1 MATSKLLRTPPPKNL
16 DNYVASIRRIFGDP
30 DTVPDTKFSAGGTY
44 AVTFESSILAGDAD
58 LGYLVSNPIGFDVT
72 INGKTYGEFSVAGAG
87 WMMLRD
93 PDGGTAG
100 ATWWHDVLD
109 STDPNANIYT
119 NEYINSDFS
128 YDHVLLAPWFDRTWV
143 TSANLT
149 QLKNGLYLT
158 DITATVEENIIKGA
172 DPNIWPY
179 DAIDHGVRYVN
190 GYDSKKG
197 RYLVVRWTNTEA
209 QYNSRLK
216 FEVVLFENGTI
227 EYRYW
232 PRNQYKRPILYPSYS
247 NLYGT
252 IGVFWSGPSN
262 GSNKF
267 RDFSTFL
274 DYDPKRSLSELG
286 GSEYSPY
293 YSDTS
298 NVYSNSQP
306 YSLNVGSSNW
316 PKNGAVITF
325 SPPVNPGKFLPRKI
339 ISSIAATKR
348 LVSAGGLFDDR
359 KTVNFFSGSN
369 VVVNMPSTLPSRLL
383 GNTSDDVNI
392 PLRQLLFTKDS
403 LRVTGSMKVG
413 VIDSHLETLE
423 TLDKLQEPSKNS
435 FNESQRNYQETASIS
450 DFYATGSAIEIF
462 GDGFTAP
469 LKSKTQFYFSLP
481 VTKQTIMPASTASFY
496 YYNVNQRSW
505 TMVDPD
511 GYRNVEMSYSVQQH
525 NGLGS
530 YYADSLETDEMGPV
544 YRITET
550 SRGFDAVG
558 RKISSGSNVVKYGYA
573 FSDPSYDPSYR
584 TYQTDDAIGS
594 VFNQKNQYNFLRD
607 FKNEA
612 KSASTRTY
620 NNSITD
626 NAAFFPD
633 KSQMFEFGVNQP
645 FLIEKIVVDIPLYIN
660 GDWFKDYTTCTRAF
674 AYSTGST
681 NDPTAV
687 GKFLGPIDF
696 GGPGLTFSLMC
707 GRKGQNSSY
716 LDLIASGT
724 ITHIDDAVSSVI
736 LKKDPG
742 MSYHTMRPVGFR
754 SFSNPT
760 CVISG
765 SGNLFEGMARLEM
778 EASVAGGLTFARN
791 DRSYLTC
798 SFLPPF
804 GDSTGY
810 VNSNRDKAKELL
822 TNSSLETA
830 GEKSINWYDRPGIPG
845 KAPNTANELPYYLD
859 RSPRI
864 YVQQISPLSRGS
876 AKFAFNGNSVL
887 GGNIASFNLERVV
900 KNPLYSG
907 YTKTTLPSI
916 YTDEINKSNFAFE
929 AVSIYSTVDSRPS
942 PYLILPGDKLTISMS
957 KTRPVIYKALGS
969 HGGLNS
975 APFFGSGEG
984 YSAYALTGS
993 HGTVMLNTGS
1003 INITVYGSYIKEGM
1017 EYHP

>member
-16 DNYVASIRRIFGDP
+16 NNYVASIRRIFGDP
-30 DTVPDTKFSAGGTY
+30 ETVPDAKFSAGGTY
-44 AVTFESSILAGDAD
+44 AVTFESSMLVGDAD
-58 LGYLVSNPIGFDVT
+58 LGYSVSNPIGFDVT
-72 INGKTYGEFSVAGAG
+72 INGKTYGEFSVSGAG

-93 PDGGTAG
+93 PDGATSG

-128 YDHVLLAPWFDRTWV
+128 YDHVVLAPWFDRTWV

-149 QLKNGLYLT
+149 QLKSGLYLT
-158 DITATVEENIIKGA
+158 DITATVEENVIKGA
-172 DPNIWPY
+172 DSNVWPY
-179 DAIDHGVRYVN
+179 DTIDHGVRYVN

-197 RYLVVRWTNTEA
+197 RYLVVRWTNTEV

-232 PRNQYKRPILYPSYS
+232 PRNQYKRPISYPSYS

-298 NVYSNSQP
+298 NVFSNSQP

-339 ISSIAATKR
+339 ISSIAATKS
-348 LVSAGGLFDDR
+348 LVSIGGLFDDR
-359 KTVNFFSGSN
+359 RTVNFFSGSN

-383 GNTSDDVNI
+383 GNTSDNVNI
-392 PLRQLLFTKDS
+392 PLRQLLFTKGS
-403 LRVTGSMKVG
+403 LKVTGSMKVG

-423 TLDKLQEPSKNS
+423 ALDKLQEPSKKA
-435 FNESQRNYQETASIS
+435 FNESQRNYQETASTS
-450 DFYATGSAIEIF
+450 DFYATGSALEIF
-462 GDGFTAP
+462 GDGFTTP

-481 VTKQTIMPASTASFY
+481 VNKSVIMPATTASFY
-496 YYNVNQRSW
+496 YYNGNKKTW
-505 TMVDPD
+505 NLIDPD
-511 GYRNVEMSYSVQQH
+511 GYRIPERIYSEFDNVT
-525 NGLGS
+525 
-530 YYADSLETDEMGPV
+530 YADTYNTDFSSI
-544 YRITET
+544 YRVVET
-550 SRGFDAVG
+550 SRGFDSVG
-558 RKISSGSNVVKYGYA
+558 RKLISGSNIIN
-573 FSDPSYDPSYR
+573 FNYDPLVSNASMEQF
-584 TYQTDDAIGS
+584 QTADAIGTF
-594 VFNQKNQYNFLRD
+594 VNFD
-607 FKNEA
+607 K
-612 KSASTRTY
+612 
-620 NNSITD
+620 NNSITSRRRSADPITNNYNKSVTD
-626 NAAFFPD
+626 NSTFFPTSD
-633 KSQMFEFGVNQP
+633 QAFSFPIEQP
-645 FLIEKIVVDIPLYIN
+645 FLLEKVVVDIPVYIS
-660 GDWFKDYTTCTRAF
+660 GAWFNDLTTCVRPHAHVTGAVASDPMAF
-674 AYSTGST
+674 GR
-681 NDPTAV
+681 
-687 GKFLGPIDF
+687 FLGPIDF
-696 GGPGLTFSLMC
+696 GGPGITFALMC
-707 GRKGQNSSY
+707 GRKGENSSY

-724 ITHIDDAVSSVI
+724 ITHINDAVADVI

-742 MSYHTMRPVGFR
+742 MRYHSMRPTGFL

-760 CVISG
+760 HIISG
-765 SGNLFEGMARLEM
+765 TNNVFEGSVRLEM

-791 DRSYLTC
+791 DRSLLSASISNTDA
-798 SFLPPF
+798 S
-804 GDSTGY
+804 GY
-810 VNSNRDKAKELL
+810 QTSNRDKAKELL
-822 TNSSLETA
+822 TT
-830 GEKSINWYDRPGIPG
+830 KSIVTSGEAVFNVFDRLVVQLSDYI
-845 KAPNTANELPYYLD
+845 T
-859 RSPRI
+859 RSPRV
-864 YVQQISPLSRGS
+864 YVQQVSPLSRGS
-876 AKFAFNGNSVL
+876 SKINFSGNSIL
-887 GGNIASFNLERVV
+887 GGNIASFNLEPVI

-907 YTKTTLPSI
+907 YATAAELPAK
-916 YTDEINKSNFAFE
+916 YTDQINSASFGFD

-942 PYLILPGDKLTISMS
+942 PYLILPGDKLSISMS
-957 KTRPVIYKALGS
+957 KTRPAIHKAVDTG
-969 HGGLNS
+969 HGFAG
-975 APFFGSGEG
+975 FGARYET
-984 YSAYALTGS
+984 YILTGS

-1003 INITVYGSYIKEGM
+1003 INITVYGSYIQEGV